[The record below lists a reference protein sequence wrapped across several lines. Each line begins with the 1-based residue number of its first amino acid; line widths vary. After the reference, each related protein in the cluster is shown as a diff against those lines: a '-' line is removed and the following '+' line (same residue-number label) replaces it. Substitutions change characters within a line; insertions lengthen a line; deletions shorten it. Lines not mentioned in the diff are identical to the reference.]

1 MSTSP
6 PRPEAGYPEIGDVTL
21 FVQAKVCAPEMTRQQ
36 TRVFDGFTDAERNQM
51 LYEYFWAASDTGGHL
66 PPVRGLARIF
76 RRRRNLQVFASG
88 TGAASISI
96 LAIDPKLPVKGRHMR
111 LWPGRNRAQP

>member
-1 MSTSP
+1 MGGAMP
-6 PRPEAGYPEIGDVTL
+6 L
-21 FVQAKVCAPEMTRQQ
+21 VQVRVRAPEMTRRQM
-36 TRVFDGFTDAERNQM
+36 RAFDGFTDAERNQM

-66 PPVRGLARIF
+66 PPVRGLARVFF
-76 RRRRNLQVFASG
+76 RRRNVQVFASD

-96 LAIDPKLPVKGRHMR
+96 LAIDPKLPVKGRRMR

>member
-1 MSTSP
+1 
-6 PRPEAGYPEIGDVTL
+6 
-21 FVQAKVCAPEMTRQQ
+21 MTRQQ
-36 TRVFDGFTDAERNQM
+36 MRVLDGFTDAERNQM

-76 RRRRNLQVFASG
+76 FRRRNLQVFASD

-96 LAIDPKLPVKGRHMR
+96 LAIDPKLPVKGRRMR